1 MKLSKQTIQ
10 ELREFL
16 DRGCEY
22 SGTQEILNDTVTDIL
37 NNLGSELISAD
48 EIGLTD
54 GSVEVAVL
62 QDFVDELW
70 DRIVPMFLNV
80 LETQEIEVYEDAK

>member
-1 MKLSKQTIQ
+1 MKLSKQTIN

-16 DRGCEY
+16 NRGCEY
-22 SGTQEILNDTVTDIL
+22 SGTQEILNDTVSDVL
-37 NNLGSELISAD
+37 RCLDSELVSAD

-54 GSVEVAVL
+54 GSIEFAVL

-70 DRIVPMFLNV
+70 DRIVPMFINV
-80 LETQEIEVYEDAK
+80 LETQEIEVYEDVE